1 MKKTYIAPMMER
13 EIFETSDV
21 ITASIVFNA
30 AGYDAGTE
38 TDAGIPV
45 VDAATLEYKN

>member
-1 MKKTYIAPMMER
+1 MKKTYVAPMMER

-21 ITASIVFNA
+21 ITVSFN
-30 AGYDAGTE
+30 GTGFNVTPDEE
-38 TDAGIPV
+38 TTKLPV